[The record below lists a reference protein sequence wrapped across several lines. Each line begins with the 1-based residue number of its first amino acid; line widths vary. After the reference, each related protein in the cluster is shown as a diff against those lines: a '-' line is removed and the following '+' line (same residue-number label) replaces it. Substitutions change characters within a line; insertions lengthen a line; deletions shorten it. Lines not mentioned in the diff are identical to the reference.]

1 MVGKTNLAIE
11 NSSFPTDKSYVQCL
25 DTDIANM
32 TAESLNFWNIKFVE
46 ELWKENGEG
55 YPPRLLNSIVC
66 AISWKNIKMELII
79 LLVFKFHVNSILSE
93 LTNQS

>member
-1 MVGKTNLAIE
+1 MACRMVGKTNLAIE
-11 NSSFPTDKSYVQCL
+11 NSPFPTDKLYVPSL

-66 AISWKNIKMELII
+66 AIS
-79 LLVFKFHVNSILSE
+79 
-93 LTNQS
+93 

>member
-11 NSSFPTDKSYVQCL
+11 NSSFPTDKLYVQSL
-25 DTDIANM
+25 DTEIANM

-46 ELWKENGEG
+46 ELWKESGEG

-66 AISWKNIKMELII
+66 TISWKNIKMELII
-79 LLVFKFHVNSILSE
+79 LLVFKFHVNLILSE

>member
-1 MVGKTNLAIE
+1 MVGQTNLAIE
-11 NSSFPTDKSYVQCL
+11 NSPFQTDKSYVQRL

-55 YPPRLLNSIVC
+55 YPLRLLNSTVC
-66 AISWKNIKMELII
+66 AIS
-79 LLVFKFHVNSILSE
+79 
-93 LTNQS
+93 